1 MRQREAIVRAT
12 QERSPKEGVPGE
24 THLEGGEGREL
35 LTLGAV
41 V

>member
-1 MRQREAIVRAT
+1 MRAM

-24 THLEGGEGREL
+24 THLEGQEGREL